1 MLMKHER
8 LLKLA
13 GTILLVAA
21 GVAITWRTSEEVES
35 GRVEDRGRSLVF
47 EPVCGSSG
55 VEADGIPGVEAVA
68 FNANEHVSAL
78 KERTAVRN
86 GGVPDS
92 LQDALIGAM
101 HAIQVVTE
109 EERKLPENKGA
120 LYFASNP
127 KNQGAVRFLEDG
139 AVRFSAKGET
149 CAVWQGRRMNEVDL
163 ERLGGP
169 AVTGGEAKFHW
180 TGGVSES
187 FENVP
192 EGLYHRIVLR
202 ERTVPAD
209 GGNLR
214 LGIRLEDSIAQQNP
228 AGDGIRIT
236 SRTASDVALHYGL
249 PQVTDATG
257 RALRASVSARG
268 SQGFSIEVEDRAAVY
283 PLNLGTLAVWKIR
296 DAGLVDPDGR
306 TQRTDTF
313 GWAVAISG
321 DTAAVGAP
329 GDDTPFGDS
338 AGSVYVFRQD
348 RKGRWALLKQL
359 RPPQGGRMDVFGTT
373 VSLSADTLVASAPY
387 ASPDEVYGAG
397 CLWVYTRSGKDWLL
411 DQRIT
416 SPSIAG
422 SSGFGTEMALYE
434 DRIIASVPTSGWWNG
449 NVFGHGN
456 VYAYVRKPGGWE
468 LEATLG
474 DLPEHRW
481 IFGSTGDG
489 VALSGDL
496 AVVAGAATAQEIGV
510 FVFRRVS
517 ETWTFEAFLSPP
529 EYQGSSDFGV
539 ALGIA
544 GNQILVGDP
553 EGRRKSDLLS
563 TGALSVYEFHE
574 GQWTLKQ
581 EICPDYLYDY
591 DHFGIEFAVSGTS
604 AIIRAPAIRPFE
616 VKPIRG
622 RDYLFEL
629 VDGIWVRKATL
640 SYPEARPGEARATG
654 NAISGDTALLSGSK
668 TEVKVGK
675 WKTVEDVDMVSVIR
689 LTQEIS
695 VEGPG
700 KTPLASG
707 QPAGDF
713 FDLRWEIGE
722 KPTRTFVVKN
732 TGLLPLEG
740 LKTSIDPGSPGDF
753 FVSKPLPAHI
763 DPGESALLIVGF
775 APKSEG
781 RHKATV
787 RIFSNDANERPF
799 ELKVKGKAV
808 VKR

>member
-1 MLMKHER
+1 MEHER
-8 LLKLA
+8 LMKVA
-13 GTILLVAA
+13 GTVLVVAA
-21 GVAITWRTSEEVES
+21 GVVIAWRTSEEIGTGRAAEGGRTLAVES
-35 GRVEDRGRSLVF
+35 VRGDSGLEIVGRPGAEAGVF
-47 EPVCGSSG
+47 KAS
-55 VEADGIPGVEAVA
+55 
-68 FNANEHVSAL
+68 EHVSADR
-78 KERTAVRN
+78 ERAASGRSDL
-86 GGVPDS
+86 PDS
-92 LQDALIGAM
+92 LQEVFIGAR
-101 HAIQVVTE
+101 HAIQAVTE
-109 EERKLPENKGA
+109 EERKLPENEGA

-127 KNQGAVRFLEDG
+127 KNQGQVRFLEDG
-139 AVRFSAKGET
+139 AVCFSAKGET
-149 CAVWQGRRMNEVDL
+149 CAVWQGRRMNEVEL
-163 ERLGGP
+163 ERLAGP
-169 AVTGGEAKFHW
+169 SVEGGEAEYRW
-180 TGGVSES
+180 SGGISET

-192 EGLYHRIVLR
+192 EGLRHQIRLR
-202 ERTVPAD
+202 ERTEPAD

-214 LGIRLEDSIAQQNP
+214 LGFQLKDSVAQQDP
-228 AGDGIRIT
+228 AGAGILIT
-236 SRTASDVALHYGL
+236 SRNSSDVALHYGV

-306 TQRTDTF
+306 TQRGDMF
-313 GWAVAISG
+313 GWSVALSG
-321 DTAAVGAP
+321 DTAVIGAP
-329 GDDTPFGDS
+329 GDNTLFGDS
-338 AGSVYVFRQD
+338 AGSVYVFRRD
-348 RKGRWALLKQL
+348 RKERWALLKQL
-359 RPPQGGRMDVFGTT
+359 RPPQGGRMDLFGTK
-373 VSLSADTLVASAPY
+373 VALSADRLVASAPY
-387 ASPDEVYGAG
+387 ASPDGEYGAG
-397 CLWVYTRSGKDWLL
+397 CLWVYTRSGTDWLL
-411 DQRIT
+411 DQRIAL
-416 SPSIAG
+416 PSMAG
-422 SSGFGTEMALYE
+422 SFGFGTEIALYE
-434 DRIIASVPTSGWWNG
+434 DRIIASAPMITGP
-449 NVFGHGN
+449 GHGN
-456 VYAYVRKPGGWE
+456 VFAYVRKPDGWQ

-474 DLPEHRW
+474 DLPENRW
-481 IFGSTGDG
+481 IVGSTGDG

-510 FVFRRVS
+510 FVFRRIS

-529 EYQGSSDFGV
+529 EYQSSDFGV
-539 ALGIA
+539 ALAIA

-553 EGRRKSDLLS
+553 EGRRESDLLR
-563 TGALSVYEFHE
+563 TGAVSVYEFNE
-574 GQWTLKQ
+574 GKWTLKQ

-591 DHFGIEFAVSGTS
+591 DHFGINIAVSGS
-604 AIIRAPAIRPFE
+604 LAIIRAPALRPAE
-616 VKPIRG
+616 MKPIRG

-629 VDGIWVRKATL
+629 VGGVWGRKATL

-654 NAISGDTALLSGSK
+654 NAISGDTALLSGAK

-675 WKTVEDVDMVSVIR
+675 WKTVDDVDMVSVIR

-707 QPAGDF
+707 QPAGNF

-740 LKTSIDPGSPGDF
+740 LKTSVDPGSPGDF
-753 FVSKPLPAHI
+753 FVSKPLPASI
-763 DPGESALLIVGF
+763 KPGESALLIIGF

-787 RIFSNDANERPF
+787 QIFSNDANERPF